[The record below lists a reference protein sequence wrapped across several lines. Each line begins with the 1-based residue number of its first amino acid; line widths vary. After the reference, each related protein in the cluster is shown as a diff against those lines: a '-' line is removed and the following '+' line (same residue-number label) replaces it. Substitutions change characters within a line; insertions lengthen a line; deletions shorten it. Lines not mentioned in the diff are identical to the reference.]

1 MSDEIV
7 LDASVAAKYFFPEA
21 DSNLANAL
29 ISSGSRIIAP
39 DLIFAEMAHV
49 AIRRVRRDG
58 VSYEMANRVVHAVG
72 KLLNEVYPISPL
84 RQRAFDLGV
93 RHGLSAYD
101 GVYLALAESREA
113 RLATADVQLAK
124 AARKAGLGDYLL
136 VLGQDT
142 P

>member
-58 VSYEMANRVVHAVG
+58 VSYEMANRVVQAVG